1 MEPRWRV
8 VQGDRATDGVAV
20 RRSGVPQS
28 ADVMLPRRTDAPR
41 LTAHSRGTYLA
52 QGLFQLLWGLVKYL
66 PTPLGDPLRKA
77 VLSLTLARCAV
88 PTFWI
93 RTGIDIWWPARIR
106 IGRSALNE
114 NLFFNGHGGI
124 TIGDHC
130 LIGRGVSF
138 FAGGHTFDRSDLL
151 IIEQPLAS
159 GAIVVDDDVY
169 FGLNSIVLGGVTIGR
184 GAVVGAGAVV
194 TSDVPAGAIVAGVPA
209 RVVRFREGCFPGK
222 NVLEEGERS
231 SARAASPDFPA

>member
-1 MEPRWRV
+1 M
-8 VQGDRATDGVAV
+8 A
-20 RRSGVPQS
+20 QS
-28 ADVMLPRRTDAPR
+28 TGVMLPHRTDAPR
-41 LTAHSRGTYLA
+41 LTTHSPGTYLA
-52 QGLFQLLWGLVKYL
+52 HALFQLLWGLVKYI
-66 PTPLGDPLRKA
+66 PTPFGDPLRKA
-77 VLSLTLARCAV
+77 VLSRTLARCAV

-106 IGRSALNE
+106 IGRTALNE
-114 NLFFNGHGGI
+114 NLFFNGYGGI

-130 LIGRGVSF
+130 LIGRGASF

-151 IIEQPLAS
+151 IVEQPLSS
-159 GAIVVDDDVY
+159 GAIVVNDDVY

-209 RVVRFREGCFPGK
+209 RVVRYREGYSPDK
-222 NVLEEGERS
+222 NSLEEGEGS
-231 SARAASPDFPA
+231 SARAAPLEFPL